1 MPPPASSSEDP
12 DPFERFRRGLGSR
25 YTIGRQLG
33 AGGMGVV
40 YLAIDIRLNRQVAI
54 KALHPQGTS
63 PAARRRFAREG
74 RVLAKLQ
81 HPNILTVHEAGEL
94 DGWWYFVMDYVEGPT
109 LAQRLV

>member
-54 KALHPQGTS
+54 KALHPK
-63 PAARRRFAREG
+63 ARRPPPGAGSHAEG
-74 RVLAKLQ
+74 RVLAE
-81 HPNILTVHEAGEL
+81 NSSA
-94 DGWWYFVMDYVEGPT
+94 PT
-109 LAQRLV
+109 S